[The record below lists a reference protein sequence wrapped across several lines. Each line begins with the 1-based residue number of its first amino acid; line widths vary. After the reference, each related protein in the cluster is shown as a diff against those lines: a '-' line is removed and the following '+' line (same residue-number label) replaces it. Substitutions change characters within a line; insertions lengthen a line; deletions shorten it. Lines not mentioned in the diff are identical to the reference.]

1 MANIDISTIRGFDGM
16 TDAQKVEALL
26 KFEIPEAFDKSKWIE
41 MDKYTKLK
49 ASFDKTSSELSAAK
63 DQIKGKMTAEEA
75 EKAEYDQAMQEMQ
88 DKYNDL
94 LKQSTIANHTAKF
107 LAMPGYDEK
116 LARETA
122 EALFDGNMD
131 KVFENQ
137 QKANE
142 AYEKK
147 LKADAMKGM
156 KGPAKGDGDDLPEN
170 VEYAKQRGKARADA
184 LKASKDVLSHYMK

>member
-1 MANIDISTIRGFDGM
+1 MANIDVTTIQGFDGM
-16 TDAQKVEALL
+16 TAEQKVEALL
-26 KFEIPEAFDKSKWIE
+26 KLDIPERIDMSKYVSKE
-41 MDKYTKLK
+41 TADKY
-49 ASFDKTSSELSAAK
+49 ASEAAEYK
-63 DQIKGKMTAEEA
+63 KQLKGKMSAEEA
-75 EKAEYDQAMQEMQ
+75 AKAEQDKVMKEMQ

-94 LKQSTIANHTAKF
+94 LKQSTIANHTAKY

>member
-1 MANIDISTIRGFDGM
+1 MANIDVTNIEGFDGM

-26 KFEIPEAFDKSKWIE
+26 KFEIPEQIDMSKFVAKE
-41 MDKYTKLK
+41 TADKY
-49 ASFDKTSSELSAAK
+49 ASEAAEYK
-63 DQIKGKMTAEEA
+63 KQLRGKMTADEA
-75 EKAEYDQAMQEMQ
+75 AKAEQDKAMKEMQ
-88 DKYNDL
+88 DKYNSL
-94 LKQSTIANHTAKF
+94 LKQSTIANHTAKY

-122 EALFDGNMD
+122 EALFDGDMD
-131 KVFENQ
+131 KVFANQ

-147 LKADAMKGM
+147 IKADAMKGM
-156 KGPAKGDGDDLPEN
+156 TDPAKGDEDDKPAN

-184 LKASKDVLSHYMK
+184 LKASKDVLSHYM

>member
-1 MANIDISTIRGFDGM
+1 MANIDVTTIQGFDGM
-16 TDAQKVEALL
+16 TAEQKVEALL
-26 KFEIPEAFDKSKWIE
+26 KLEIPERIDMSKYVSKE
-41 MDKYTKLK
+41 TADKY
-49 ASFDKTSSELSAAK
+49 ASEAAEYK
-63 DQIKGKMTAEEA
+63 KQLKGKMTAEEA
-75 EKAEYDQAMQEMQ
+75 AKAEQDKAMKEMQ

-94 LKQSTIANHTAKF
+94 LKQSTIANHTAKY

-147 LKADAMKGM
+147 IKSDAMKGM
-156 KGPAKGDGDDLPEN
+156 KGPAKGDDDDTPAN
-170 VEYAKQRGKARADA
+170 VDYAKQRGKARADA
-184 LKASKDVLSHYMK
+184 LKASKDVLSHYM